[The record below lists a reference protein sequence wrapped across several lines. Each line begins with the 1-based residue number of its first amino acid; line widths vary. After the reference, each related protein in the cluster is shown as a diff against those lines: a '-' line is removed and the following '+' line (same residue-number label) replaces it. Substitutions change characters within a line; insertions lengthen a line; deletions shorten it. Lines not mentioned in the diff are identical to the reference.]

1 MGKKLIIFSVDAL
14 VYEDLQILKNK
25 PNFKKI
31 LSEGSRINRM
41 RSIYPT
47 VTYPVHATLIT
58 GTYPETHGV
67 INNEEFHVGEL
78 ASNWNWFNE
87 SIRVPD
93 IFDAAKKAG
102 KTTAAVYWP
111 ITGNHESIDYLINEY
126 CSLDKEADIH
136 KLFVE
141 SGTSEELYET
151 IVKKYGE
158 GLSVGTHPDADN
170 FCINCACDIIRKYKP
185 DVLAVHPANID
196 GMRHKT
202 GVFSSAVTQALN
214 DVEKHLEQLIT
225 ATRNAGVFDE
235 TNFIILSDHGQMNI
249 TRVLN
254 PNVLL
259 KEAGFIDTDDEGK
272 IIDWRAYSHSAAMSA
287 QIYLKDPNDDEVN
300 LEVYELLCR
309 LQEEQVYG
317 IGQVFTREEIRE
329 KEHLNG
335 DFSFVIETDGFTT
348 FGNDWNRPLV
358 SSLDTTD
365 YKFGHATHGYLPE
378 KGPQPVFMAYGPDIK
393 KGVVIEQE
401 SIINVA
407 ATIAKLFGE
416 KLEYSDG
423 QSMDEIL
430 NI

>member
-1 MGKKLIIFSVDAL
+1 MGNKLIIFSVDAL
-14 VYEDLQILKNK
+14 VYEDLQTLKNK
-25 PNFKKI
+25 PNFKMI
-31 LSEGSRINRM
+31 LDEGSRVNRM
-41 RSIYPT
+41 KSIYPT

-58 GTYPETHGV
+58 GTYPEKHGV
-67 INNEEFHVGEL
+67 INNEEFHVGQI
-78 ASNWNWFNE
+78 ASNWNWFNQ
-87 SIRVPD
+87 SIKVPD

-111 ITGNHESIDYLINEY
+111 ITGNHQNIDYLINEY
-126 CSLDKEADIH
+126 CSLDKQADIH

-141 SGTSEELYET
+141 SGTSEELYEN
-151 IVKKYGE
+151 IVKKHGE

-170 FCINCACDIIRKYKP
+170 FCINCACDIIRQYKP

-225 ATRNAGVFDE
+225 ATKNAGVFEE

-249 TRVLN
+249 TRVIN

-259 KEAGFIDTDDEGK
+259 KEAGFIETDSEGK
-272 IIDWRAYSHSAAMSA
+272 ITDWQAYSHSAAMSA
-287 QIYLKDPNDDEVN
+287 QVYLKDPSDDEVKN
-300 LEVYELLCR
+300 KVYDLLCR
-309 LQEEQVYG
+309 LKEEQVYG
-317 IGQVFTREEIRE
+317 IGEVFTKNEIRE

-358 SSLDTTD
+358 SPLDTTD

-378 KGPQPVFMAYGPDIK
+378 KGPQLVFIAYGPDIK
-393 KGVVIEQE
+393 KGVVLENGHL
-401 SIINVA
+401 INVA
-407 ATIAKLFGE
+407 STITKLFGGI
-416 KLEYSDG
+416 LEDCDG
-423 QSMDEIL
+423 KNMDEL
-430 NI
+430 LV